1 MHRSIDRLHSVIQIL
16 KYEVTIQLLE
26 VKYVMTTYLGD
37 ILTVAI
43 VNNITIDDHA
53 KITGVEIEPE
63 ACVPPCVHDHLAKI
77 IHLHCS
83 THLSLGTQIML
94 VQVDGF
100 AN

>member
-1 MHRSIDRLHSVIQIL
+1 MKLLFNFL
-16 KYEVTIQLLE
+16 KF
-26 VKYVMTTYLGD
+26 VMNTYLGD

-43 VNNITIDDHA
+43 VNNITIDNHA
-53 KITGVEIEPE
+53 KITSVEIEPE

-83 THLSLGTQIML
+83 THLSLGTKIML
-94 VQVDGF
+94 FQIDGF